1 MKIKA
6 NTVIKNPRTLTFF
19 VKETEIDIPDNDK
32 EQLFQVEANNISCGL
47 EIQKLL
53 EQHWVYGKPPE
64 IKSEKKKN
72 IFKNFAKRLGLR

>member
-6 NTVIKNPRTLTFF
+6 NTVIKNLRTFTFF
-19 VKETEIDIPDNDK
+19 VEENEIDVPDNNK
-32 EQLFQVEANNISCGL
+32 ELLKEIEVNNISCGL

-64 IKSEKKKN
+64 IKSRKKKN
-72 IFKNFAKRLGLR
+72 IFENFKKRLGLR

>member
-19 VKETEIDIPDNDK
+19 VEETEIDIPEDDK
-32 EQLFQVEANNISCGL
+32 ELLDNVEVNNISCAL

-53 EQHWVYGKPPE
+53 DQHWVYGKPPE
-64 IKSEKKKN
+64 IKGKIREN
-72 IFKNFAKRLGLR
+72 CRKRLGIK